1 MPPPPFIAGTH
12 QHPPVSGLPA
22 TPSDGLASM
31 AKPRHR
37 EHLSWFDHIPDAI
50 TTYLP
55 RNKLGYVILFSEA
68 QKGYSITGYADGER
82 EQLTAEQSEMAVKA
96 YSIVARVIMQK
107 DIRAVDAKAVMRKI
121 KK

>member
-82 EQLTAEQSEMAVKA
+82 EQLTAEQSEMAVRRTA
-96 YSIVARVIMQK
+96 SW
-107 DIRAVDAKAVMRKI
+107 RASSCRRTSGPWTPRR
-121 KK
+121 